1 MLESMGKSECSL
13 QGWVFLA
20 AFSPSP
26 QEVCFLNRNLIP
38 VSMYL
43 HEVSNFSCLR
53 VLRLMCKQKAS
64 HKIKLMKC
72 GFEQISEI
80 HLPACL
86 GSLGRKRF
94 SLIISKL

>member
-1 MLESMGKSECSL
+1 MGISECSL
-13 QGWVFLA
+13 QGRVSLA

-38 VSMYL
+38 VSMSL
-43 HEVSNFSCLR
+43 HEVSNFSRLR
-53 VLRLMCKQKAS
+53 VLGLMCKQKAS

-72 GFEQISEI
+72 GSEQISEI

-86 GSLGRKRF
+86 GPLEGKGF
-94 SLIISKL
+94 L